1 MQDENKGQSW
11 YSLGIIW
18 AGAMICIPSL
28 LVGNALITNMSL
40 SKALAVAFVG
50 YAIVVIIMI
59 LQGMQSSDLGKPTVH
74 IAGQVFGKK
83 GSRTILS
90 IILAIACLGWFGI
103 QANVCGVASKFISN
117 LSFEYTHSNRFI
129 H

>member
-1 MQDENKGQSW
+1 MQNENKGQSW

-74 IAGQVFGKK
+74 IAGQVFGK
-83 GSRTILS
+83 RALVQYYPLS
-90 IILAIACLGWFGI
+90 
-103 QANVCGVASKFISN
+103 
-117 LSFEYTHSNRFI
+117 
-129 H
+129 